1 MLIVITGPS
10 GCGKSTLA
18 NRLLSG
24 VDNVKFSVSY
34 TTRKKRGN
42 ECEGRDYYFV
52 SEEKFRKMIQE
63 EKFVEW
69 AVVHGNYYGTSKSEL
84 EKKAAEGMLLLDI
97 DVQGASQMREKRMEA
112 VFIFILPPLF
122 PVLQKRL
129 EERGHDSLPEIKKR
143 LKVAKEEIKHYR
155 EFDYVVIN
163 DELDMAVEELRSVIL
178 SQRCRTEN
186 RKKEIIP
193 ILRSFAE
200 GN

>member
-18 NRLLSG
+18 NRLLG
-24 VDNVKFSVSY
+24 ELDTVKFSVSH

-42 ECEGRDYYFV
+42 EIEGKDYYFV
-52 SEEKFRKMIQE
+52 SEEKFRRMIQE

-69 AVVHGNYYGTSKSEL
+69 AAVHGNYYGTSKNEL
-84 EKKAAEGMLLLDI
+84 EEKEAEGVLLLDI
-97 DVQGASQMREKRMEA
+97 DIQGASQIREKHEEA

-122 PVLQKRL
+122 AVLQKRL
-129 EERGHDSLPEIKKR
+129 EERGQNSLPEIKKR
-143 LKVAKEEIKHYR
+143 LEVAREEIKHYR

-163 DELDMAVEELRSVIL
+163 DVLDKAVEELRSVIL
-178 SQRCRTEN
+178 SQKCRREN
-186 RKKEIIP
+186 REKEIIP

-200 GN
+200 GH